1 MSPYRDNNKLYTL
14 IKNLSIESRH
24 AKLKSMKT
32 LAENRK
38 AYFDYDVLEK
48 FEAGMVLTGQEV
60 KSIKSGRINL
70 AGSYVVIKNE
80 EAFLL
85 NADIPPYQPKNVSP
99 NYDSTRLRKLLLNK
113 SEIRYLI
120 GKSQEK
126 HLTLLPLKVY
136 TKKGKIKLEF
146 ALAKGRQKASKKELL
161 KERDVKREIE
171 IELKSRG

>member
-1 MSPYRDNNKLYTL
+1 M
-14 IKNLSIESRH
+14 
-24 AKLKSMKT
+24 KS

-38 AYFDYDVLEK
+38 AYFDYDVLER

-85 NADIPPYQPKNVSP
+85 NADIPPYQPKNSPP

-113 SEIRYLI
+113 SEIKYLL

-126 HLTLLPLKVY
+126 RLTLLPLRVY

-146 ALAKGRQKASKKELL
+146 GLAKGRQKAGKKELL
-161 KERDVKREIE
+161 KKRDIEREIE
-171 IELKSRG
+171 IELKMRG